1 MTPRLP
7 PDVEPTLSHSEHPMT
22 PDALT
27 PVIVRIVLRY
37 LSGALVAWG
46 FVAPDTGP
54 EVIADADLQTLLTV
68 VVGLALGLLS
78 EVWYRRARETGGPT

>member
-1 MTPRLP
+1 MTNP
-7 PDVEPTLSHSEHPMT
+7 EPLSHSEIPTMN

-27 PVIVRIVLRY
+27 PVIVRLIMRY

-46 FVAPDTGP
+46 FVAPDRGP

-68 VVGLALGLLS
+68 VIGALLAIAAEL
-78 EVWYRRARETGGPT
+78 WYKRARETGGPT